1 MPETIDELR
10 KEIQATFDAAG
21 DDIRLVHEQL
31 RPAVIK
37 LEEFFRKSNNI
48 EALEDQVQI
57 LELMGDNR
65 FRSIYLMD
73 QYVVCKR
80 ILDIDSTKEEAKH
93 QIEHH
98 IIPYLARNHDEKE
111 TIAHLEKKYKE
122 MKQNNYDYFLGN
134 S

>member
-37 LEEFFRKSNNI
+37 LEEFFRKSKNI

-57 LELMGDNR
+57 LELIVQDKFITAPINVL
-65 FRSIYLMD
+65 Y
-73 QYVVCKR
+73 
-80 ILDIDSTKEEAKH
+80 
-93 QIEHH
+93 
-98 IIPYLARNHDEKE
+98 N
-111 TIAHLEKKYKE
+111 
-122 MKQNNYDYFLGN
+122 
-134 S
+134 

>member
-65 FRSIYLMD
+65 FRSMYLMD

-80 ILDIDSTKEEAKH
+80 ILDIDSTKEEAQH

-111 TIAHLEKKYKE
+111 TIAHLEKKYEE